1 MAQRWGTL
9 PSELLKLPLDEFAI
23 NFVVWSEMVKQ
34 AKNTPFVA
42 EKEALWAKHNA
53 RKGDFTIR
61 GYGNIN

>member
-1 MAQRWGTL
+1 M
-9 PSELLKLPLDEFAI
+9 KLPLDEFAI
-23 NFVVWSEMVKQ
+23 NFAVWSEMVKQ
-34 AKNTPFVA
+34 AKNAPFIA